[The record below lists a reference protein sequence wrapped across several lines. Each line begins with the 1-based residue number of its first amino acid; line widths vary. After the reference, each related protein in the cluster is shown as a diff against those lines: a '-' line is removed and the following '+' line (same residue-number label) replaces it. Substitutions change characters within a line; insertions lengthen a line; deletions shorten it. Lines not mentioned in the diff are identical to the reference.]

1 MHCQDTRPPAPTPI
15 DRPTLVCLARA
26 LECALDNL
34 PRHSAWQAPIDRL
47 HEHITHAL
55 EPDWW

>member
-1 MHCQDTRPPAPTPI
+1 
-15 DRPTLVCLARA
+15 